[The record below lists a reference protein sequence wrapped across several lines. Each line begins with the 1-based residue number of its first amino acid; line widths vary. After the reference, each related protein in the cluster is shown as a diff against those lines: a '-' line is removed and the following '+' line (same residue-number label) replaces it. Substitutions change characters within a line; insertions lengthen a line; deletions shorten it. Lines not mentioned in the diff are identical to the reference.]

1 MFDSI
6 FDNNNFTDAK
16 QFFLMAVVA
25 LISGLIYSY
34 LISFKIKSTKRFFLV
49 NAILPFLVGAIISFV
64 NGNIGVGVATGGA
77 FALVRFRSAPGSAD
91 EIVSIFATMASGVA
105 FGIGYLAYGAIILI
119 IIAVIYDLL
128 TLLNIFE
135 HKNVVEEKL
144 LNITIPETL
153 DYTDVFKKTFD
164 NYLKEAESVG
174 VKTTGMGSMFKL
186 SFKIKM
192 KDKNKEKEM
201 IDELRTLNGNLEI
214 QILPYGNN
222 SAVL

>member
-16 QFFLMAVVA
+16 QFFLMAGVA

-201 IDELRTLNGNLEI
+201 IDELRTLNGHLEI